1 MWDDQPDEESE
12 MGYRGDDRH
21 GDDRWRDRG
30 EGGGWRG
37 ERETRDYGPSE
48 YGREGGGWNA
58 GRREATGWGPGTSRS
73 NYYGARAQG
82 ERDWDRGRGGED
94 DRGFIDRAGDEV
106 RSWFGDEEAQR
117 RREMDERRWERER
130 GMAGRRDNDY
140 GDRDYGAESGRSDYD
155 RDYGAGA
162 LGAGGF
168 GGGWGNQ
175 AGESWNRER
184 PGRPGWFSDSVGG
197 ERGSRRGA
205 GGNEGE
211 RYERGGGE
219 REIYG
224 SGDFD
229 RELSGGGFGSPSGYG
244 RRFDRVDAGSTGTH
258 GAHPMSA
265 PVGGG
270 FGTRMSTGRE
280 AAILRQQGRYGARG
294 SGGDRGRDYG
304 PSSHD
309 PHYSEWRRRQIE
321 EIDRDYDEYRR
332 EHQSKF
338 DEEFGGWRSKRQ
350 TQRQMLNRVD
360 DHMEV
365 VGSDGTHVGTVDKVA
380 GDRII
385 LTKSDADAGGMH
397 HSVPCS
403 WIENVDQKVTL
414 NRTAEQARLDWRS
427 EERNRAL
434 FERPDSGSEG
444 PHILNR
450 SFAGT
455 YEGGEERGETAAS
468 DNRADRGS
476 KTEREGEPDRGT
488 IGGTRPTGRN
498 R

>member
-1 MWDDQPDEESE
+1 
-12 MGYRGDDRH
+12 MGYRGDDRQ
-21 GDDRWRDRG
+21 GGDRWRDRG
-30 EGGGWRG
+30 EGGGWRS
-37 ERETRDYGPSE
+37 ERENRDYGSRD
-48 YGREGGGWNA
+48 YGREGGGWNQ

-73 NYYGARAQG
+73 SSYGGASQG
-82 ERDWDRGRGGED
+82 GRDWDRDRGED
-94 DRGFIDRAGDEV
+94 DRGFFDRAGDEV

-117 RREMDERRWERER
+117 RREMDERRWEREH
-130 GMAGRRDNDY
+130 GMIGRRDNDY
-140 GDRDYGAESGRSDYD
+140 GDRDYGRG
-155 RDYGAGA
+155 DYGRDHGPGA

-184 PGRPGWFSDSVGG
+184 PGRPGWFSDSIGG
-197 ERGSRRGA
+197 ERGYRRGA
-205 GGNEGE
+205 GGGRGLFGGSDEGD

-224 SGDFD
+224 PAGFD
-229 RELSGGGFGSPSGYG
+229 REPGGGGFDAPSEYG

-258 GAHPMSA
+258 GAHPMSS
-265 PVGGG
+265 PVGGA

-280 AAILRQQGRYGARG
+280 AAILRQQGRYGR
-294 SGGDRGRDYG
+294 SFGGDRSRDYG
-304 PSSHD
+304 PTSHD

-385 LTKSDADAGGMH
+385 LTKSDASAGGMH
-397 HSVPCS
+397 HSIPCG
-403 WIENVDQKVTL
+403 WIETVDQKVML
-414 NRTAEQARLDWRS
+414 NRTAEQARLDWRN
-427 EERNRAL
+427 EERSRAL

-444 PHILNR
+444 PHVLNR

-455 YEGGEERGETAAS
+455 YDEGEEGSETTP
-468 DNRADRGS
+468 RGS
-476 KTEREGEPDRGT
+476 QTDRTPETDLGSESDRT
-488 IGGTRPTGRN
+488 TTGGTRGGRS